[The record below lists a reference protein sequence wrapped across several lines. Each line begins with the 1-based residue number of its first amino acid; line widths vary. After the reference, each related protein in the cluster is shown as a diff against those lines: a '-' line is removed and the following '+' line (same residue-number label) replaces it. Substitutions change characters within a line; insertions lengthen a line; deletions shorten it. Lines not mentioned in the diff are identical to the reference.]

1 MKDNKSLVE
10 QKSLLA
16 KLMAAEN
23 ITVQHK
29 KIPTAAFDVKN
40 RVLYLPILKWKPGSS
55 VYDLFCAHEVG
66 HALWTPEE
74 GWHSSISKKGKGF
87 KSFLNVVEDARIEKK
102 IKRKFAGARKSMID
116 GYGALM
122 DNDFFGLRKMG
133 VIANDLGLID
143 RINLYTKAGT
153 DYGIEFSDEEREWV
167 EKIMRTETFEDVLEV
182 TEGLYEYCKENESET
197 DNSYGD
203 FSDEYE
209 WSDEDEDEESEGS
222 EDSDGSE
229 EMEDFDMDMAGDESA
244 ESDSEEDGVSG
255 SGSNGEKSE
264 DSDDSDSGLN
274 SFEKQVQEAMDK
286 MREERESKSGDSS
299 NDSSENSNNDPE
311 DSDPS
316 SGMEGGKGNAFD
328 RKDMSSGPVSL
339 TDENFRENEEEM
351 ADMSE
356 RVSIPIYLT
365 FPKINT
371 DSIIVDFKKIQ
382 KELSEYYES
391 QENAAEYGNVLLK
404 KFKNANDKM
413 VNYMA
418 KEFEMKKAADIHRRA
433 YSSKKGTLDMNK
445 IHAYKYSENLFQQ
458 ITNLPEGKNHG
469 MVMFIDWSGSMSA
482 FMKDTIEQL
491 VNLTMFCSK
500 VQIPFEV
507 YAFSD
512 SYRNWDDEDNERIY
526 KSWRSR
532 VEDDRFSHTPDGKKI
547 ADYKKG
553 DMIIG
558 NHFRLL
564 NLFSSRMRNRELTN
578 AYRNALMIADG
589 FCNRY
594 SYYYNSGY
602 SYFGMPP
609 NFSLGG
615 TPLDDTIIASK
626 SIIDEFKM
634 RTKAQIVNAV
644 FLTDGA
650 SSNNCTYLNE
660 EGQSVNYDW
669 RAMHIDDKKNKVR
682 VFPEEAKSKYSGGRY
697 TSMYLTGLKK
707 TSGINL
713 LGFFLTSGSGR
724 RVAGNISAATGRYP
738 KDSELSEFRRNKFLI
753 EKGTAYDE
761 LYVINVKGLEIDEVD
776 HIGQVA
782 AGSSKAEIR
791 KALKKNTKGKL
802 QNRVLLN
809 AFIEKVA

>member
-1 MKDNKSLVE
+1 MKNDNSLVE

-40 RVLYLPILKWKPGSS
+40 RVLYLPILKWKPGSA

-74 GWHSSISKKGKGF
+74 GWHSSISEKGKGF

-116 GYGALM
+116 GYGDLM
-122 DNDFFGLRKMG
+122 NNDFFGLRKMG
-133 VIANDLGLID
+133 VNPNDLGLID

-167 EKIMRTETFEDVLEV
+167 EKIMRTETFEDVLKLTNE
-182 TEGLYEYCKENESET
+182 LYDYCKENESET

-203 FSDEYE
+203 FSDEDE
-209 WSDEDEDEESEGS
+209 WGEEEDGDEESEGS
-222 EDSDGSE
+222 DGSE
-229 EMEDFDMDMAGDESA
+229 EKDDFEMDMAGDEST
-244 ESDSEEDGVSG
+244 ESDSEEDGISG
-255 SGSNGEKSE
+255 SGSGSEGE
-264 DSDDSDSGLN
+264 DSDDSDGGLN

-286 MREERESKSGDSS
+286 MREENESKSDNSFDDSS
-299 NDSSENSNNDPE
+299 DKSENPSPSN
-311 DSDPS
+311 
-316 SGMEGGKGNAFD
+316 GMKGGKGNAFD
-328 RKDMSSGPVSL
+328 RQDMSTGPVSL

-382 KELSEYYES
+382 KELSEYYER

-404 KFKNANDKM
+404 KFKGANDKII
-413 VNYMA
+413 NYMA

-469 MVMFIDWSGSMSA
+469 MVMFIDWSGSMSGC
-482 FMKDTIEQL
+482 MKDTIEQL

-512 SYRNWDDEDNERIY
+512 SYRDWKDEENENVY
-526 KSWRSR
+526 KSYRSR
-532 VEDDRFSHTPDGKKI
+532 QSESNAWSFTPDGKKI

-578 AYRNALMIADG
+578 AYRNALLIAEG
-589 FCNRY
+589 FHNRY
-594 SYYYNSGY
+594 TYYYSSNY
-602 SYFGMPP
+602 SYFGMPS

-615 TPLDDTIIASK
+615 TPLNDTIIASK

-634 RTKAQIVNAV
+634 RTKTQIVNAV

-650 SSNNCTYLNE
+650 SSSSSTYVDP
-660 EGQSVNYDW
+660 EGHSTGYDW
-669 RAMHIDDKKNKVR
+669 NQMHIDDKKTKVR
-682 VFPEEAKSKYSGGRY
+682 VFPEEANSRYSSGRY
-697 TSMYLTGLKK
+697 TSMYLIGLKK
-707 TSGINL
+707 TTGINL

-724 RVAGNISAATGRYP
+724 RVAGNISSVTGTYP
-738 KDSELSEFRRNKFLI
+738 KESELSDFRRNKFMI

-761 LYVINVKGLEIDEVD
+761 LYIINTKGLEIDEVD
-776 HIGQVA
+776 HIGKVA